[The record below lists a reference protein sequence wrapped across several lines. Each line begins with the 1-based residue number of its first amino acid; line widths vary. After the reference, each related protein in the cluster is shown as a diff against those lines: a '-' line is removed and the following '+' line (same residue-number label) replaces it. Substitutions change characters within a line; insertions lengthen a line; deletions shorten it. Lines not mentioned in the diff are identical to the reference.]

1 MQSGR
6 ATEKTD
12 VYSFGVLV
20 LEVLS
25 GKRPTDASF
34 IEKGLNIVG
43 WLNFLI
49 TENRPREI
57 VDLNCEGVQLES
69 LDALL
74 SVAIQCVSS
83 SPEDRPTMHRVV
95 QVLESEMYH
104 NSLIEEHT
112 ISSGSLGIKLIAHRL
127 EFSCPR
133 LAWVCKKTCL
143 NDNGVS
149 TCVKMPDGGALA
161 IGFVTRFWLT
171 SGELFWDTDDGAF
184 NVRWGLHRRLSP
196 VLNGLLLQLV
206 SGALSIHGLE
216 MDGPLV
222 WPRSD

>member
-1 MQSGR
+1 MSRSLNAIKLLECRRRLAYHKLIGSISPEIGKLNYLKLLSGNYLSGIIPPELEYMQSGR

-25 GKRPTDASF
+25 GKRPTDSSF

-49 TENRPREI
+49 VENRQREI
-57 VDLNCEGVQLES
+57 IDPSCEGVQRES

-95 QVLESEMYH
+95 QMLESEGLCRDFVGMESFICKY
-104 NSLIEEHT
+104 SIE
-112 ISSGSLGIKLIAHRL
+112 
-127 EFSCPR
+127 
-133 LAWVCKKTCL
+133 
-143 NDNGVS
+143 
-149 TCVKMPDGGALA
+149 
-161 IGFVTRFWLT
+161 
-171 SGELFWDTDDGAF
+171 
-184 NVRWGLHRRLSP
+184 
-196 VLNGLLLQLV
+196 
-206 SGALSIHGLE
+206 
-216 MDGPLV
+216 
-222 WPRSD
+222 